1 MTTTY
6 DLSTRSIVD
15 LVEMLIAVDDEL
27 IARGQPAR
35 DIAADWGVASIEE
48 LRGIAAAYDR
58 ARAANGGTDRAVVRI
73 TVSPDAAGDYALT
86 NEPGT
91 ESQL

>member
-1 MTTTY
+1 LGV
-6 DLSTRSIVD
+6 DSID
-15 LVEMLIAVDDEL
+15 
-27 IARGQPAR
+27 
-35 DIAADWGVASIEE
+35 E

-58 ARAANGGTDRAVVRI
+58 ARAANGGTDRPVVRI

>member
-1 MTTTY
+1 MTTTN
-6 DLSTRSIVD
+6 DLSNWTTLALAD
-15 LVEMLIAVDDEL
+15 KLAAVNDEL
-27 IARGQPAR
+27 LARGLPAR
-35 DIAADWGVASIEE
+35 DIAAELGVDSIDE

-58 ARAANGGTDRAVVRI
+58 ARAANGGTDRPVVRI

-91 ESQL
+91 ESQM